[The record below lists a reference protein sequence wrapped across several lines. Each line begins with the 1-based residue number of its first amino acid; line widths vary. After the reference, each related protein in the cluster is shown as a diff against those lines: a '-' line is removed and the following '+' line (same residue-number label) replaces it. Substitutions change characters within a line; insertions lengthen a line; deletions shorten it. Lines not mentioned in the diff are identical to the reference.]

1 MKIIDKIAS
10 LGKADEPYFSLEF
23 FPPKTEMVY
32 PESGGTLTSGPSEPP
47 VSIKSYGTVQSP
59 FRHGYV
65 GRWRKYSFKIARACH
80 LM

>member
-32 PESGGTLTSGPSEPP
+32 PE
-47 VSIKSYGTVQSP
+47 VAA
-59 FRHGYV
+59 H
-65 GRWRKYSFKIARACH
+65 
-80 LM
+80 

>member
-1 MKIIDKIAS
+1 MKIIDKIAA

-32 PESGGTLTSGPSEPP
+32 PGSCGTLISGPSQPS

-59 FRHGYV
+59 FRHDYV
-65 GRWRKYSFKIARACH
+65 GRRRKYSFKIARARH

>member
-32 PESGGTLTSGPSEPP
+32 PEKWRHTN
-47 VSIKSYGTVQSP
+47 
-59 FRHGYV
+59 FR
-65 GRWRKYSFKIARACH
+65 A
-80 LM
+80 